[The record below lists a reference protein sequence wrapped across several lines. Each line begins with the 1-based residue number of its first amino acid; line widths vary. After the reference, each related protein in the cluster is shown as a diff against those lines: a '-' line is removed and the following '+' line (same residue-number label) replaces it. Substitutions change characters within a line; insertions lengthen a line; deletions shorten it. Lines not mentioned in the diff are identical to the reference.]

1 MHCDVNGENHFAL
14 EFLKTDGKHED
25 FDSFDV
31 GVAERPSSIRQGRLW
46 QIHIL
51 SSPSALR

>member
-1 MHCDVNGENHFAL
+1 MHCDVNGESHFAL
-14 EFLKTDGKHED
+14 EFLKADGKHED

-31 GVAERPSSIRQGRLW
+31 GVAERPSSISQAG